1 MSRSASKI
9 GVKIYRFPSNPDFQ
23 KIDKHR
29 LLDKVRK
36 TDAQARKKG
45 LETLDSKKD
54 PLVPLG
60 MELDAKGRVTKNGY
74 GVLHLPWL
82 AQENPAWP
90 SLIEHEVNELK
101 ERIRQAHGST
111 LRYVIWAGMGG
122 SAEDKAFYLS
132 ARLLGRRCRVYI
144 CDSTDPAKLASIL
157 AHIEKMEKG
166 PLDQALKKT
175 LVVGMAMG
183 MTSYEP
189 VVNLEKLDLLYKKLR
204 IENTSNFIYLT
215 LPGSILDE
223 FGRERGFRRI
233 PLQPDDGNSTAGRH
247 SGPMTRGSLYPLAL
261 SGVSIADWMNE
272 TALTDKEVRS
282 AFELAGFIQGNAA
295 QGRDKVVWNLPS
307 QWKGGLVWTKQD
319 FEESLGKSE
328 EIGTKIVIDEP
339 LKPGD
344 YYSPK
349 SPKQDRCFVFVN
361 VAGLRNVDPQRV
373 TALRRAGY
381 PVAVIQIEDA
391 IYPVARYMQFIHYV
405 VFGLGWL
412 RKMNFVTQPGVE
424 LYKQYA
430 SKINDEA
437 TERGGIEKTDAWK
450 GRMESPHRIRWARGL
465 SVGFDSLVDLGLL
478 DVESLSN
485 GNRNAVAVYAAA
497 LDALEAQ
504 GKISYGELT
513 FFGDT
518 RYDEDGKKLLAVLKK
533 AGGSL
538 FRSQL
543 KMPVDVYEGPA
554 MNHSFHEMIIGYG
567 RGFSTVILSEK
578 QSSIRKVA
586 YRSDYHRAQWLAT
599 EAALADR
606 GRAVVTLTVRDLSE
620 RSLEPLAEFFKE
632 AARRIKPRRG

>member
-9 GVKIYRFPSNPDFQ
+9 GVKIYRFPNNTDFL

-36 TDAQARKKG
+36 IDAQARTRG
-45 LETLDSKKD
+45 LDSLSAQKD

-60 MELDAKGRVTKNGY
+60 MELDSKGLVTKNGY

-90 SLIEHEVNELK
+90 TLIEHEIADLR
-101 ERIRQAHGST
+101 ERIRRAHGT
-111 LRYVIWAGMGG
+111 ALRYVIWAGMGG

-132 ARLLGRRCRVYI
+132 AGLLGRRCRVYI
-144 CDSTDPAKLASIL
+144 CDSTDPAKLAAIL
-157 AHIEKMEKG
+157 AHIEKMEKS
-166 PLDQALKKT
+166 PLKQALKKT

-189 VVNLEKLDLLYKKLR
+189 VVNLQKLDTLYKKLR
-204 IENTSNFIYLT
+204 VENTSNFIYLT

-261 SGVSIADWMNE
+261 SGVSMADWMQE

-282 AFELAGFIQGNAA
+282 AFELAGYIQGNASA
-295 QGRDKVVWNLPS
+295 GRDKVVWHLPS

-328 EIGTKIVIDEP
+328 DIGTKIVVDEP

-349 SPKQDRCFVFVN
+349 SPKQDRCFVFVS
-361 VAGLRNVDPQRV
+361 VDGLRNVDSQRI

-381 PVAVIQIEDA
+381 PVAVVHIDETA
-391 IYPVARYMQFIHYV
+391 YPVARYMQFVHYA

-424 LYKQYA
+424 LYKQFA
-430 SKINDEA
+430 SKINDQA
-437 TERGGIEKTDAWK
+437 TERGGIEKTDAWM
-450 GRMESPHRIRWARGL
+450 GRMDSPHRIRWARGL
-465 SVGFDSLVDLGLL
+465 SVGFDSLVELGLL
-478 DVESLSN
+478 DAEGLAN
-485 GNRNAVAVYAAA
+485 GNGNAVAVYAAA
-497 LDALEAQ
+497 LDALESQ

-518 RYDEDGKKLLAVLKK
+518 RYDEDGKKLLSVLKK
-533 AGGSL
+533 AGGAL
-538 FRSQL
+538 FRSRL
-543 KMPVDVYEGPA
+543 KVPVDVYEGPA

-578 QSSIRKVA
+578 QASIRKIA

-620 RSLEPLAEFFKE
+620 RSLETLSEFFKE